1 MVTRLGLLFT
11 VAASAA
17 FGGDWSPKLAAQ
29 YMDSRQKEW
38 FAWPSANANGI
49 PCVSCHTGVGYL
61 LARPALS
68 RALGEIGHTPYEK
81 GLLDGMRSRV
91 GKKEVAELF
100 PKATPPH
107 SIEALGVETV
117 FAALFLAAESAESA
131 DAAPH
136 GKLSDDAEKAF
147 DRLWALQIREGK
159 NKGAWVWNTFD
170 LDPWEM
176 PESTYYGAALAAMA
190 TGIAPAGYA
199 ARPEIQE
206 NLGALETYLRNELP
220 AQPLHNRLIALWAAA
235 KLHGLLPDDT
245 GKSIVADVWQGQ
257 QPDGGWTLQSL
268 GPWKQHKDAP
278 AAEGSNAYATAV
290 AAFALQ
296 QSGVARSQ
304 PAMAKALEWLRSHQD
319 PKIGVWA
326 ADSMNH
332 HHKAD
337 SMPARFMQD
346 AATGY
351 AVMALLGSQ

>member
-1 MVTRLGLLFT
+1 MLPRLGLVFT
-11 VAASAA
+11 LVASAA
-17 FGGDWSPKLAAQ
+17 FSGDWNPKLAAE

-38 FAWPSANANGI
+38 FAWPSANTNGM
-49 PCVSCHTGVGYL
+49 PCVSCHTGLSYL

-68 RALGEIGHTPYEK
+68 RALGETGRTPYEK

-100 PKATPPH
+100 PKATGPH

-117 FAALFLAAESAESA
+117 FAALFLATESAE
-131 DAAPH
+131 AAPH
-136 GKLSDDAEKAF
+136 GKLSEDAEKAF

-176 PESTYYGAALAAMA
+176 PESTYYGAALAAIA

-206 NLGALETYLRNELP
+206 NLAALKTYLRNELS
-220 AQPLHNRLIALWAAA
+220 AQPLHNKLIALWAAA
-235 KLHGLLPDDT
+235 KLPGLLPDAAC
-245 GKSIVADVWQGQ
+245 KSIVADAWQGQ
-257 QPDGGWTLQSL
+257 QADGGWTLQSL

-278 AAEGSNAYATAV
+278 PAEGSNAYATAIV
-290 AAFALQ
+290 AFALQ

-304 PAMAKALEWLRSHQD
+304 PAMANALEWLRSHQD
-319 PKIGVWA
+319 PKLGVWA
-326 ADSMNH
+326 AESMNH

-351 AVMALLGSQ
+351 AALALLGR

>member
-1 MVTRLGLLFT
+1 MVTRLGILFT
-11 VAASAA
+11 LVASAA
-17 FGGDWSPKLAAQ
+17 FCGDWNPKLAAQ
-29 YMDSRQKEW
+29 YMDARQKEW
-38 FAWPSANANGI
+38 FAWPSANANGM
-49 PCVSCHTGVGYL
+49 PCVSCHTGASYL
-61 LARPALS
+61 LARPALR
-68 RALGEIGHTPYEK
+68 RALGETGHTPYEK

-91 GKKEVAELF
+91 SKKEVTELF

-107 SIEALGVETV
+107 SLEALGVETV
-117 FAALFLAAESAESA
+117 FAALFLAAESAE
-131 DAAPH
+131 APH

-147 DRLWALQIREGK
+147 DRLWALQIHEGK

-176 PESTYYGAALAAMA
+176 PESTYYGAALAAIA

-199 ARPEIQE
+199 ARTKIQD
-206 NLGALETYLRNELP
+206 NLGALETYLQNELP
-220 AQPLHNRLIALWAAA
+220 SQPLHNRLIALWAAA
-235 KLHGLLPDDT
+235 RLPGLLPDDVCR
-245 GKSIVADVWQGQ
+245 GIVASVWQGQ
-257 QPDGGWTLQSL
+257 QSDGGWTLQSL

-278 AAEGSNAYATAV
+278 PSEGSNAYATAI

-304 PAMAKALEWLRSHQD
+304 PAMTKALEWLRSHQD
-319 PKIGVWA
+319 PALGVWA

-332 HHKAD
+332 HHKPD

-351 AVMALLGSQ
+351 AALALLGRP